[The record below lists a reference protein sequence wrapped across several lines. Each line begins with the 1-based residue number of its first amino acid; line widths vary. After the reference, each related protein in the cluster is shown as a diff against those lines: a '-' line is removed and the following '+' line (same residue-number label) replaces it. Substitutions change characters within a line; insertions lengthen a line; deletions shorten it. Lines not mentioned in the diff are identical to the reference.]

1 MNIRQILRWVMIAIV
16 LLVAVALFSATLKV
30 SSVLLGLAL
39 KGLLILLLVAV
50 VLRFIGLLK
59 ERRH

>member
-1 MNIRQILRWVMIAIV
+1 MNIQQLLRWVMIAIV

-30 SSVLLGLAL
+30 SSVVLSLAL

-50 VLRFIGLLK
+50 VLRFIDLLK
-59 ERRH
+59 AKRR